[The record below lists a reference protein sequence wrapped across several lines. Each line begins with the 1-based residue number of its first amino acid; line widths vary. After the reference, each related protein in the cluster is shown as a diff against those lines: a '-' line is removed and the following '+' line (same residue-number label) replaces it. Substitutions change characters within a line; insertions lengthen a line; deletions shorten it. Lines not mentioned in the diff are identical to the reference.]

1 MGVFVES
8 DRSSSFQPGHVTDQ
22 QLLERWHRE
31 RDAAAREALV
41 RRHLS
46 LARKLAGRYSH
57 TQDGPSESIF
67 MPRNPRVRPVIAFAT
82 GRFKSKRVHRRLDRA
97 ARRRWCDRD
106 AHGCGRT
113 VPPARTSAA
122 TVGLHKAFGM
132 CTPTSRRLRP
142 CNAQSRLG
150 PGRQLSRRDDRLD
163 A

>member
-41 RRHLS
+41 RHHLS
-46 LARKLAGRYSH
+46 LARKLAERYSH

-82 GRFKSKRVHRRLDRA
+82 GRFRA
-97 ARRRWCDRD
+97 NECIDD
-106 AHGCGRT
+106 SI
-113 VPPARTSAA
+113 VPL
-122 TVGLHKAFGM
+122 VGVGAIA
-132 CTPTSRRLRP
+132 TPT
-142 CNAQSRLG
+142 
-150 PGRQLSRRDDRLD
+150 D
-163 A
+163 AVIA